1 MSLTVNNSG
10 VLHEITTLTANN
22 AGVLRELT
30 LLHANDSGVMRPI
43 FGEWKAPETLNWSD
57 RLQSN
62 LSSLISSF
70 SVSDNGYK
78 CSLYT
83 HDLPSY
89 SPGYTMYV
97 EFTLPKTRKT
107 KFSITTQNYTAYH
120 AAQASGD
127 TTKFHGIDYIKE
139 QSSGDYLY
147 NPSTLYMAG
156 STVNLVLS
164 GGYHK
169 LEIHCGYTPSLGSV
183 ATTQEFVIA
192 LSEQK

>member
-1 MSLTVNNSG
+1 MISVNDNG
-10 VLHEITTLTANN
+10 VLKTLATISVNVN
-22 AGVLRELT
+22 GVLKEPFII
-30 LLHANDSGVMRPI
+30 HANDSGVLRPI
-43 FGEWKAPETLNWSD
+43 FGVWEAPETLNWSD

-83 HDLPSY
+83 HDLSSY

-97 EFTLPKTRKT
+97 EFILPKTRKT

-147 NPSTLYMAG
+147 NPSTLYLAK
-156 STVNLVLS
+156 STVELVLS

-169 LEIHCGYTPSLGSV
+169 LEIHCGYTASLGIS
-183 ATTQEFVIA
+183 TKQTFVIA

>member
-30 LLHANDSGVMRPI
+30 LLHANDSGVLRPI
-43 FGEWKAPETLNWSD
+43 FGVWKAPETLNWLD

-83 HDLPSY
+83 HNLPSS
-89 SPGYTMYV
+89 SPGYTVYV
-97 EFTLPKTRKT
+97 EFILPKTRKT

-120 AAQASGD
+120 VAQASGD
-127 TTKFHGIDYIKE
+127 TNRFHGIDYIKE

-147 NPSTLYMAG
+147 NPSTLYLAK
-156 STVNLVLS
+156 STVELVLS

-169 LEIHCGYTPSLGSV
+169 LEIHCGYTASLGIS
-183 ATTQEFVIA
+183 TKQTFVIA